1 MDNITFFITFA
12 LFIEAMVETLKW
24 IFQTGPDGKPLLDW
38 VRIAALVLGVS
49 ACTAFN
55 IDLFAAAGFQTNVPY
70 VGAIGTGI
78 ILARGANVIHD
89 LIDKLEPDPEPEMNN
104 E

>member
-1 MDNITFFITFA
+1 MDNLAFFVTFA
-12 LFIEAMVETLKW
+12 MFIEAMVETFKW
-24 IFQTGPDGKPLLDW
+24 IFQTDQDGKSLLSW
-38 VRIAALVLGVS
+38 VRIAALALGVG

-89 LIDKLEPDPEPEMNN
+89 LIDKLEPDPEPDMNN